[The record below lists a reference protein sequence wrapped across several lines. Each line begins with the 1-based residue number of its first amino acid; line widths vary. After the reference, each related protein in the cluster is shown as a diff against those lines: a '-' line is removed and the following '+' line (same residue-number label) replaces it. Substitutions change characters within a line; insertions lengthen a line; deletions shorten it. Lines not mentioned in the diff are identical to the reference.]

1 MNRILKTRTFQRWM
15 RKTLLSDAIL
25 RTAIDE
31 MQAGLIDADLGG
43 GVFKKRI
50 AVPGRGK
57 RGGARTIV
65 ATNQNNRWIFLYG
78 FEKNE
83 RENIGR
89 TELVSLKY
97 LADILLHLAEPQL
110 TRAIELGELIEVSDH
125 E

>member
-1 MNRILKTRTFQRWM
+1 
-15 RKTLLSDAIL
+15 
-25 RTAIDE
+25 
-31 MQAGLIDADLGG
+31 MQAGLIDAGPVEADPGG
-43 GVFKKRI
+43 SVFKKRI

-57 RGGARTIV
+57 RGGARTI
-65 ATNQNNRWIFLYG
+65 AAANQNNRWIFLYG

-97 LADILLHLAEPQL
+97 LADILLHPAEPQL